1 MMGNFALRSVREAVL
16 EARFNL
22 DNTSE
27 HEYQRR
33 HTVPGTEPE
42 LPSKTASAK
51 HLSWDPAHVS
61 GKRAP
66 SGSATT
72 MASTGWRGSSGDS
85 PDART
90 RMRPGDASEPA
101 QGSARV
107 RVPTGT

>member
-42 LPSKTASAK
+42 LPARPRLRNT
-51 HLSWDPAHVS
+51 
-61 GKRAP
+61 
-66 SGSATT
+66 
-72 MASTGWRGSSGDS
+72 S
-85 PDART
+85 PGTQLTYPGNAR
-90 RMRPGDASEPA
+90 RPDRHDDGVH
-101 QGSARV
+101 GLARKL
-107 RVPTGT
+107 G